1 MTFPRHS
8 TIVLIIFACLLGL
21 APPAVAELTAEERF
35 ERISRALGGDQQ
47 AQDAL
52 MAEAPNDAFP
62 HWVIATTHQQ
72 AGRIDKAAEFYQEA
86 LRLGDLE
93 SALAMSQMYFDA
105 RRFNDA
111 HAWGQVWVLHHFDPA
126 DIQAGKANQD
136 IGMFMLRRNLDKM
149 DDQQLEQA
157 EQFADTVLNEWLPE
171 KVKERNFC
179 IDTPQV
185 CAGWSIQLQT
195 EPEYPHSMLTSGEL
209 GWVRLV
215 LMIDKNGQVETTRH
229 LGSSNNAFRRAAQ
242 RTVRRWRFSPP
253 EDATD
258 GTIFVQTIHFVM

>member
-8 TIVLIIFACLLGL
+8 TIVLIIFACLIGL

-52 MAEAPNDAFP
+52 MAEAPDDAFL
-62 HWVIATTHQQ
+62 HWVIATAHQQ

-105 RRFNDA
+105 GRFNDA

-136 IGMFMLRRNLDKM
+136 IGMFMLRRNLEKM
-149 DDQQLEQA
+149 DEEQIEQA
-157 EQFADTVLNEWLPE
+157 EQFAGTVLNEWLPDKIQE
-171 KVKERNFC
+171 GNFC
-179 IDTPQV
+179 IDTPQA
-185 CAGWSIQLQT
+185 CGGWSIQHRT
-195 EPEYPHSMLTSGEL
+195 SPEYPHSASTRGEL

-215 LMIDKNGQVETTRH
+215 LLIDANGEVETTRH

-242 RTVRRWRFSPP
+242 RAVRRWRFSPP